1 MKTMTS
7 REFNQRTHEA
17 QKAAREAPLLITQRG
32 KPDLVIMSYQE
43 YEKYEKKPEKPELS
57 FLESWMELAKEQPD
71 VSDIELEIP
80 ARRPYQRKPV
90 EFD

>member
-32 KPDLVIMSYQE
+32 KPDLVIMSYRE
-43 YEKYEKKPEKPELS
+43 YEKVTAQSKTLLDVFSEGDAEL
-57 FLESWMELAKEQPD
+57 LAA
-71 VSDIELEIP
+71 VADIELDIP
-80 ARRPYQRKPV
+80 PRRPYQRKPV

>member
-43 YEKYEKKPEKPELS
+43 YEKVTAQSRTL
-57 FLESWMELAKEQPD
+57 LEVFSEGDAGLLAAAA
-71 VSDIELEIP
+71 DIELDIP
-80 ARRPYQRKPV
+80 PRSPYQRRPV
-90 EFD
+90 DFD